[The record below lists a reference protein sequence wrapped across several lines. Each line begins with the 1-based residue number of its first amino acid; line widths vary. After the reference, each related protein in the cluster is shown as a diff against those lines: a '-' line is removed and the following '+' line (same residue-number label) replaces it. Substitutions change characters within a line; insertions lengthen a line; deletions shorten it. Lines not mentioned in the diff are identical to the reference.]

1 MILRTGYICYLLR
14 NEHMG
19 KMPGIVLIYS
29 VCVASHTSPGR
40 YKVKKQV
47 ENTHLSQ
54 AVVAAQDAAAYDTN
68 VKFLLA
74 DKQILARILK
84 YTIKEFRNMDIQDI
98 ISCISDDIGVSSIPL
113 EPGLTNLGRVK
124 GDNTEDCVPGEG
136 SIFFDIRFSAYSGE
150 TEMRFIVDLEA
161 QRLTSHSSLGY
172 YLENRIIYYIARMI
186 SAQKNTEF
194 YGSDYDDI
202 KNVRSIWICMDNGR
216 KGDSIEEINL
226 ERKTVFGDREDPH
239 NIELMQGI
247 IINIRS
253 NGGGEVSRNTLIS
266 MLETLLSRMDVEE
279 KKSILEKKY
288 GMIMSVEIEGR
299 MQKMCN
305 LSEGILEEG
314 WTKGILKR
322 SQQVILDL
330 LEDLGDIPE
339 DISDRINGEEDLETL
354 RRWHKAAARTE
365 SFPAF
370 REIMATA
377 CGS

>member
-1 MILRTGYICYLLR
+1 
-14 NEHMG
+14 
-19 KMPGIVLIYS
+19 
-29 VCVASHTSPGR
+29 
-40 YKVKKQV
+40 
-47 ENTHLSQ
+47 
-54 AVVAAQDAAAYDTN
+54 
-68 VKFLLA
+68 
-74 DKQILARILK
+74 
-84 YTIKEFRNMDIQDI
+84 
-98 ISCISDDIGVSSIPL
+98 
-113 EPGLTNLGRVK
+113 
-124 GDNTEDCVPGEG
+124 
-136 SIFFDIRFSAYSGE
+136 
-150 TEMRFIVDLEA
+150 MRFIVDLEA

-226 ERKTVFGDREDPH
+226 ERKTVFGGREDSH

-253 NGGGEVSRNTLIS
+253 NGGGEVSQNTLIS

-314 WTKGILKR
+314 WTAGRTEGVLQR

-339 DISDRINGEEDLETL
+339 DISDRINGEADLETL
-354 RRWHKAAARTE
+354 RRWLKAAARTE

-370 REIMATA
+370 REIMVTA

>member
-1 MILRTGYICYLLR
+1 M
-14 NEHMG
+14 
-19 KMPGIVLIYS
+19 
-29 VCVASHTSPGR
+29 
-40 YKVKKQV
+40 KKQV

-84 YTIKEFRNMDIQDI
+84 YTIKEFRDMDIQDI

-124 GDNTEDCVPGEG
+124 GDNTQDSVPGEG

-150 TEMRFIVDLEA
+150 AEMRFIVDLEA

-226 ERKTVFGDREDPH
+226 ERKTVFGGREDSH

-253 NGGGEVSRNTLIS
+253 NGGGEVSQNTLIS

>member
-1 MILRTGYICYLLR
+1 M
-14 NEHMG
+14 
-19 KMPGIVLIYS
+19 
-29 VCVASHTSPGR
+29 
-40 YKVKKQV
+40 KKQ

-54 AVVAAQDAAAYDTN
+54 AVVAAQDAAYDTN

-84 YTIKEFRNMDIQDI
+84 YTIKEFQNMDIHDI

-124 GDNTEDCVPGEG
+124 GDNTEGSVPGEG

-150 TEMRFIVDLEA
+150 TEMKFIVDLEA
-161 QRLTSHSSLGY
+161 QRLTGHSSLGY

-194 YGSDYDDI
+194 YGSDYDEI

-226 ERKTVFGDREDPH
+226 ERKTVFGGSEDTH

-253 NGGGEVSRNTLIS
+253 NGSGEVSQNTLIS
-266 MLETLLSRMDVEE
+266 MLETLLSQMDVEE

-322 SQQVILDL
+322 SQQAILDL

-339 DISDRINGEEDLETL
+339 DISDRINREEDLETL

-365 SFPAF
+365 NFSAF
-370 REIMATA
+370 REIMVTA
-377 CGS
+377 

>member
-1 MILRTGYICYLLR
+1 M
-14 NEHMG
+14 
-19 KMPGIVLIYS
+19 
-29 VCVASHTSPGR
+29 
-40 YKVKKQV
+40 KKQV

-54 AVVAAQDAAAYDTN
+54 AVVAVQDAAAYDTN

-84 YTIKEFRNMDIQDI
+84 YTIKEFRDMDIQDI

-226 ERKTVFGDREDPH
+226 ERKTVFGGREDPH

-253 NGGGEVSRNTLIS
+253 NGSGEVSQNTLIS
-266 MLETLLSRMDVEE
+266 MLETLLSQMDVEE

-314 WTKGILKR
+314 WTAGRAEGVLQR

-339 DISDRINGEEDLETL
+339 DISDRINREEDLETL
-354 RRWHKAAARTE
+354 RRWLKAAARTE

-370 REIMATA
+370 REIMAAA
-377 CGS
+377 CGA

>member
-1 MILRTGYICYLLR
+1 M
-14 NEHMG
+14 
-19 KMPGIVLIYS
+19 
-29 VCVASHTSPGR
+29 
-40 YKVKKQV
+40 KKQV
-47 ENTHLSQ
+47 EKTHLSH

-84 YTIKEFRNMDIQDI
+84 YTIKEFRDMDIQDI
-98 ISCISDDIGVSSIPL
+98 ISCISNDIGVSSIPL
-113 EPGLTNLGRVK
+113 EPGLTNMGRVK
-124 GDNTEDCVPGEG
+124 GDNTEDSVPGEG
-136 SIFFDIRFSAYSGE
+136 SIFYDIRFGAYSGK
-150 TEMRFIVDLEA
+150 TEMKFIVDLEA

-172 YLENRIIYYIARMI
+172 YLENRIIYYIARMV

-202 KNVRSIWICMDNGR
+202 KNVRSIWICVDNGR

-226 ERKTVFGDREDPH
+226 ERKTVFGGSEDPH

-253 NGGGEVSRNTLIS
+253 NGSGEVSQNTLIS
-266 MLETLLSRMDVEE
+266 MLETLLSQMDVEE

-288 GMIMSVEIEGR
+288 GMIISVEIEGR

-314 WTKGILKR
+314 WTAGRAEGVLHR

-339 DISDRINGEEDLETL
+339 DISDRINREEDLETL
-354 RRWHKAAARTE
+354 RRWLKAAARTE

-370 REIMATA
+370 RDIMAMA

>member
-1 MILRTGYICYLLR
+1 M
-14 NEHMG
+14 
-19 KMPGIVLIYS
+19 
-29 VCVASHTSPGR
+29 
-40 YKVKKQV
+40 KKQV

-68 VKFLLA
+68 VKFLLS

-84 YTIKEFRNMDIQDI
+84 YTIKEFQNMDIQDI

-124 GDNTEDCVPGEG
+124 GDNTEDSVPGEG

-150 TEMRFIVDLEA
+150 TEMKFIVDLEA

-194 YGSDYDDI
+194 YGSDYDEI

-226 ERKTVFGDREDPH
+226 ERKTVFGGSEAPH

-253 NGGGEVSRNTLIS
+253 NESREVSQNTLIS
-266 MLETLLSRMDVEE
+266 MLETLLSQMDVEQ

-314 WTKGILKR
+314 WIKGRTAGILKR

-339 DISDRINGEEDLETL
+339 DISDRINREEDLETL
-354 RRWHKAAARTE
+354 HRWHKAAARTE
-365 SFPAF
+365 NFSAF
-370 REIMATA
+370 REIMVTA
-377 CGS
+377 